1 MTDEPRPLLAAL
13 WMTGAVV
20 SFSTMA
26 IAGRAAAV
34 ELDSFEVMMYRSF
47 IGLAIVLA
55 VGTATGKIREIRS
68 DRLTLHLVRNIGHFA
83 GQNLWF
89 SALSLITLAQVFA
102 LEFTTP
108 IWVVIFALVFAGERL
123 SRARVMAVALGFAG
137 VLCVARPEGSG
148 DALGLAI
155 AAAAAIGFA
164 CSIVATKVLMRTETV
179 LGVLFWLT
187 VMQAV
192 MGIVTAGWD
201 GEIAWPSTQTWPWVV
216 VFGCGGLLAHTCV
229 TNALAVAP
237 AIVVTPMDFVRLPA
251 IAIIGAFFY
260 SEPLDAWV
268 LLGAALIFSGNYANL
283 LNEAKGRHRARM

>member
-1 MTDEPRPLLAAL
+1 MTDDSRPLLAAL

-26 IAGRAAAV
+26 VAGRAAAV

-55 VGTATGKIREIRS
+55 VGGATGKIREIRF
-68 DRLTLHLVRNIGHFA
+68 DRLPLHLVRNIGHFA
-83 GQNLWF
+83 GQNLWYV
-89 SALSLITLAQVFA
+89 ALSLITLAQLFA

-123 SRARVMAVALGFAG
+123 TRARGLAVALGFAG

-148 DALGLAI
+148 DALGLVL

-164 CSIVATKVLMRTETV
+164 CSIVGTKLLMRTETV
-179 LGVLFWLT
+179 FGVLFWLT
-187 VMQAV
+187 VMQAF
-192 MGIVTAGWD
+192 MGILTAGWD
-201 GEIAWPSTQTWPWVV
+201 GDISWPSAQTWPWVV
-216 VFGCGGLLAHTCV
+216 LFGCGGLLAHTCI

-260 SEPLDAWV
+260 AEPLDAWV
-268 LLGAALIFSGNYANL
+268 LLGAALIFGGNYANL
-283 LNEAKGRHRARM
+283 LNETKGRRRA